1 MALKRRDPALV
12 DALAARAT
20 TRFSSEVYRITR
32 EDRDPIRPGRPGGR
46 WDDGGV
52 DVLYTSLSLD
62 GATAEMAYH
71 AARGQPVIP
80 SKPVYRAYR
89 LSIEAEAVLDLSEIG
104 DLKALGLDMGRYG
117 QMSYEGKEGEY
128 PRSQD
133 IGAIAAF
140 LGCSG
145 LLVPS
150 ARSTA
155 INLVLMFQAEAY
167 PLVTIVE
174 DLGPVRWTNAANRPR
189 A

>member
-1 MALKRRDPALV
+1 MALKRRDPDLV
-12 DALAARAT
+12 DALAEWAT
-20 TRFSSEVYRITR
+20 TRFSGEVYRITR

-46 WDDGGV
+46 WDDGGI
-52 DVLYTSLSLD
+52 DVLYTSLSLE

-89 LSIEAEAVLDLSEIG
+89 LSVEAEAVLDLSYTG
-104 DLKALGLDMGRYG
+104 DLLLLGLDMSRYG
-117 QMSYEGKEGEY
+117 LMSYEGKEGEY

-150 ARSTA
+150 ARWNA
-155 INLVLMFQAEAY
+155 INLVLMFNAEAS
-167 PLVTIVE
+167 PSVTVVE
-174 DLGPVRWTNAANRPR
+174 DLGPVRWSTPASRPR